1 MTCPSLGVR
10 SRPKPCGGG
19 RTTVASCA
27 PASGAAGGVFD
38 GQIASK
44 HAPENAAV
52 SGMGA
57 PPRRERVR
65 FEMGSGARSTW
76 DRAREEVR
84 FARHA
89 RCARCGAQ
97 PGRAGSGKIRT
108 RGAGSRSRARRTVS
122 RQWTWAAS
130 AVVPRPT
137 GVVDSSETGPSFNLT
152 DWVRHH
158 DRYDDDGFVDPTG
171 RHRPKG
177 ADSSCDAYEDQ
188 PEGGRTQ

>member
-1 MTCPSLGVR
+1 
-10 SRPKPCGGG
+10 
-19 RTTVASCA
+19 
-27 PASGAAGGVFD
+27 AAF
-38 GQIASK
+38 
-44 HAPENAAV
+44 

-122 RQWTWAAS
+122 RQWTWAA
-130 AVVPRPT
+130 T
-137 GVVDSSETGPSFNLT
+137 GGDILLGTYNYLDLTPKGRNETGPSFNLT

-177 ADSSCDAYEDQ
+177 ADSSCDAYEDR